1 MPKGRRWYE
10 FWKGDEEAVF
20 EQNIA
25 HDVDRADTH
34 ELNTSIQAAYMMTLF
49 NGEPPYT
56 IEQIRTYL
64 RNPAANIEQI
74 RRMSDYAYYSNG
86 VITSAIDYMRAMH
99 TLDSVIVSKS
109 KARDGS
115 KPRSYARNKARMEAT
130 LNAIRYKQLIRDA
143 IFKDAKDGMYIAYFE
158 TRQGAPDLKRALSD
172 YEVANIME
180 LNDTGL
186 SAMVIPLPLSHTKII
201 SRRNNVFQ
209 VAFDLRYFDGL
220 TEDALRVRL
229 AGFPKEIQDG
239 WDKYTHSQLNGCWL
253 PLSTDHTIVSKI
265 KCGLDD
271 PYGIPFS
278 IAALDDI
285 NYAQY
290 FIDTKRNV
298 LDSVNNQIVYQTF
311 PEGKEKGT
319 SALTQKQQQS
329 QHDLVKSALQRRQ
342 RNINN
347 TSFFSLAAGTKL
359 DKITLDIDILDEKNE
374 TAIKEDVNRA
384 IGVSASALDG
394 SSTGNYSTANLNLE
408 LVAANVYTWIE
419 EITEELN
426 KCINRCVIK
435 DKACRVEF
443 YVLPIT
449 MVNRDKMVGY
459 MNNLYAQGKGSLTAW
474 IASTGFNPD
483 NYIALMDYELE
494 EDFENRYP
502 VHRTSY
508 TVSGSTEGGRPESE
522 SDDPA
527 SVQQKTNGA
536 NGAPKPSG

>member
-1 MPKGRRWYE
+1 MPEGRRWYE
-10 FWKGDEEAVF
+10 FWKREDTTVF
-20 EQNIA
+20 EQNTA
-25 HDVDRADTH
+25 PSAEQADTH
-34 ELNTSIQAAYMMTLF
+34 ELNTSIQTAYLATLF
-49 NGEPPYT
+49 NGESPYT
-56 IEQIRTYL
+56 IDAIRRYL
-64 RNPAANIEQI
+64 RSPAFYIEHI
-74 RRMSDYAYYSNG
+74 RRMSDWAYYSNG
-86 VITSAIDYMRAMH
+86 VVTSAIDYMRSMH

-109 KARDGS
+109 KARDGT
-115 KPRSYARNKARMEAT
+115 KPRNYARNKARMEAT
-130 LNAIRYKQLIRDA
+130 LNAIRYKQVIRDA

-158 TRQGAPDLKRALSD
+158 TRHGAPDMKRALSD
-172 YEVANIME
+172 YEVANIVE
-180 LNDTGL
+180 LNDTGIN
-186 SAMVIPLPLSHTKII
+186 AMVIPLPLSHTKII
-201 SRRNNVFQ
+201 GRRNNVFQ
-209 VAFDLRYFDGL
+209 VAFDLKYFDGL
-220 TEDALRVRL
+220 DDEKRKRKL

-239 WDKYTHSQLNGCWL
+239 WDKYAHAQLTGSWL

-271 PYGIPFS
+271 PYGIPFP

-329 QHDLVKSALQRRQ
+329 QHDLVKNALQRRQ

-408 LVAANVYTWIE
+408 LVASNVYTWIE
-419 EITEELN
+419 EISEELN
-426 KCINRCVIK
+426 KCINRCIIN
-435 DKACRVEF
+435 DRTCRVEF
-443 YVLPIT
+443 YVLPVT

-508 TVSGSTEGGRPESE
+508 TMAGNGNGGRPEND
-522 SDDPA
+522 SDNPA

-536 NGAPKPSG
+536 NNAPKPSG